1 MSSRPVVAS
10 LPVTMPMRLPA
21 SCVTLSLLLSSL
33 VVSSL
38 ESSSSLSLS
47 LSLAVLAVFVDLAV
61 FVAFAGFAGLA
72 VLVALGVAAFLAG
85 ADAAAA
91 AAAGVGVG
99 AGAGTISAITFC
111 RRMATTG
118 QFGDLPTVVGTIARS
133 ALPLLK
139 ACALAVALSVVTT
152 CNCSRSWLFA
162 NVLASTC
169 TIFAPLGPVAIRISV
184 FFVE

>member
-1 MSSRPVVAS
+1 MSSRSVVAS

-38 ESSSSLSLS
+38 ESSSVSAS
-47 LSLAVLAVFVDLAV
+47 LSLAVLAVF
-61 FVAFAGFAGLA
+61 FAFAVFAGLA

-85 ADAAAA
+85 AGAAAA

-139 ACALAVALSVVTT
+139 ACALAMALSVVTT

-162 NVLASTC
+162 NMLASTC

>member
-1 MSSRPVVAS
+1 
-10 LPVTMPMRLPA
+10 MPMRLPA

-33 VVSSL
+33 VVSAL

-47 LSLAVLAVFVDLAV
+47 LSLAVLAVLVDLAV

-72 VLVALGVAAFLAG
+72 VLVALGVAPFLAG
-85 ADAAAA
+85 VGAA
-91 AAAGVGVG
+91 AAAGVGAG

-118 QFGDLPTVVGTIARS
+118 QSGDLPIVDGTMARS
-133 ALPLLK
+133 ALPLRK
-139 ACALAVALSVVTT
+139 ASSPALALSVATT
-152 CNCSRSWLFA
+152 CSCSRSWLFA

-169 TIFAPLGPVAIRISV
+169 TILAPSGPAAIRITV
-184 FFVE
+184 FL

>member
-1 MSSRPVVAS
+1 MS
-10 LPVTMPMRLPA
+10 MRLPA

-72 VLVALGVAAFLAG
+72 VLVAAGVAPFLAG
-85 ADAAAA
+85 AGAAATA
-91 AAAGVGVG
+91 GAGVGAG

-111 RRMATTG
+111 RKMATTG
-118 QFGDLPTVVGTIARS
+118 QSGDLPMVVGTMARS
-133 ALPLLK
+133 ATPLFK
-139 ACALAVALSVVTT
+139 ACALALALSVVTT
-152 CNCSRSWLFA
+152 CNCRWSWLFP
-162 NVLASTC
+162 NVVASTC
-169 TIFAPLGPVAIRISV
+169 TIFALPGPVAIRITV
-184 FFVE
+184 FLVE

>member
-1 MSSRPVVAS
+1 MSSRSVVAS

-33 VVSSL
+33 AVSSL
-38 ESSSSLSLS
+38 ESSSVSVS
-47 LSLAVLAVFVDLAV
+47 LSLAVLAVF
-61 FVAFAGFAGLA
+61 FAFAVLAGLA

-85 ADAAAA
+85 AGAAAA

-118 QFGDLPTVVGTIARS
+118 QSGDLPTVVGTMARS
-133 ALPLLK
+133 ALPLVK
-139 ACALAVALSVVTT
+139 ASALASALSVATT
-152 CNCSRSWLFA
+152 CNSSRSWLFA
-162 NVLASTC
+162 NVAASTC
-169 TIFAPLGPVAIRISV
+169 TIFVPLGPVAIRITVSL
-184 FFVE
+184 VE